1 LVSEIDTH
9 SIKIKDYEQRITVLE
24 NSSPDIKRLLDMGFA
39 IELVRKALAANSS
52 VENAVQWLLES
63 SQL

>member
-1 LVSEIDTH
+1 
-9 SIKIKDYEQRITVLE
+9 LE